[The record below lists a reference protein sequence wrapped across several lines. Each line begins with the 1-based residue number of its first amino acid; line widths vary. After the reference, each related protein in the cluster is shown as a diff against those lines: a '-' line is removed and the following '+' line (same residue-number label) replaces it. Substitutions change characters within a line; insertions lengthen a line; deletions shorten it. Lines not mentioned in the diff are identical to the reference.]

1 MRELCGSRTDAC
13 SGISPGPLC
22 PRNLQGGRT
31 IQAHWSIKWNDDVGK
46 LNVIWFPRHNNN
58 NNNKYTI
65 PTNWHRLVTY
75 SGCVFVESQ
84 GVGGQLLSA
93 TGETIKEPL
102 PADLTL
108 TSWFSEEEQERFRFP
123 RVTLMNVAWR
133 QNDTHTAERHT
144 VLIPQVFDEA
154 TWRILFIHEKALHQ
168 PAEGT
173 AAMYYNTIWSNIT
186 QGKWFEKC
194 WETMTDQ
201 HLLRFAYCAV
211 SQTDNLHLL
220 LCVVLLLVQFGD
232 AANVTS
238 HFFLY
243 VCV

>member
-31 IQAHWSIKWNDDVGK
+31 IHAHWSIKWNDDVGK
-46 LNVIWFPRHNNN
+46 LNVICFPSHNNN
-58 NNNKYTI
+58 KSTI

-93 TGETIKEPL
+93 TGETIKEHL

-123 RVTLMNVAWR
+123 RVTWMNVAWR
-133 QNDTHTAERHT
+133 RNDWDT
-144 VLIPQVFDEA
+144 V
-154 TWRILFIHEKALHQ
+154 WFIRSLMKQL
-168 PAEGT
+168 EG
-173 AAMYYNTIWSNIT
+173 YYSSMRKRSISLQRTREQCITIQS
-186 QGKWFEKC
+186 G
-194 WETMTDQ
+194 
-201 HLLRFAYCAV
+201 
-211 SQTDNLHLL
+211 QT
-220 LCVVLLLVQFGD
+220 
-232 AANVTS
+232 
-238 HFFLY
+238 
-243 VCV
+243 

>member
-58 NNNKYTI
+58 NNNKSTI

-108 TSWFSEEEQERFRFP
+108 TSWLSEEEHERFRFP

-144 VLIPQVFDEA
+144 VWFLRSLMKQ
-154 TWRILFIHEKALHQ
+154 L
-168 PAEGT
+168 EG
-173 AAMYYNTIWSNIT
+173 YYSSMRKRSISLQRTREQCITIRS
-186 QGKWFEKC
+186 G
-194 WETMTDQ
+194 
-201 HLLRFAYCAV
+201 
-211 SQTDNLHLL
+211 QT
-220 LCVVLLLVQFGD
+220 
-232 AANVTS
+232 
-238 HFFLY
+238 
-243 VCV
+243 

>member
-31 IQAHWSIKWNDDVGK
+31 IQAHWSFKWNDDVGK
-46 LNVIWFPRHNNN
+46 LNVIWLPRHNNN
-58 NNNKYTI
+58 NKSTI

-84 GVGGQLLSA
+84 GVGGHLLSA

-133 QNDTHTAERHT
+133 QNDTHTHT
-144 VLIPQVFDEA
+144 Q
-154 TWRILFIHEKALHQ
+154 Q
-168 PAEGT
+168 SGT
-173 AAMYYNTIWSNIT
+173 LSDSSGLSWSNLKDT
-186 QGKWFEKC
+186 THP
-194 WETMTDQ
+194 WESAPSACRGHGSNVLQ
-201 HLLRFAYCAV
+201 Y
-211 SQTDNLHLL
+211 NLVKHNAGEM
-220 LCVVLLLVQFGD
+220 VR
-232 AANVTS
+232 
-238 HFFLY
+238 
-243 VCV
+243 